1 MVEVEWGAVDVVG
14 MVLWVDENRTAFGL
28 VRGGFWCRGMT
39 VRVSSRMAS
48 IACWNPRGFLTENM
62 STRMGFEDDPRGGE
76 ESCCARVGRLLY
88 GVNRADDEALG
99 RGSER
104 DNLESTLRSSLTTS

>member
-1 MVEVEWGAVDVVG
+1 MYLLGWLPLLVG
-14 MVLWVDENRTAFGL
+14 I
-28 VRGGFWCRGMT
+28 RG
-39 VRVSSRMAS
+39 V
-48 IACWNPRGFLTENM
+48 FLTENM
-62 STRMGFEDDPRGGE
+62 STRMGFEDDPHGGE
-76 ESCCARVGRLLY
+76 ESRCARVGHLLY

>member
-1 MVEVEWGAVDVVG
+1 
-14 MVLWVDENRTAFGL
+14 
-28 VRGGFWCRGMT
+28 
-39 VRVSSRMAS
+39 VRVSSQMAS
-48 IACWNPRGFLTENM
+48 IACRNLRGFLTENM

-76 ESCCARVGRLLY
+76 ESCCERVGRLLY